1 MSIKRYDTTALGLLK
16 TEEEEEVEEEE
27 ERIIML
33 NCYFLLR
40 SVHAKIELYSDVI
53 HSFHW
58 KSAIKHDGGV

>member
-1 MSIKRYDTTALGLLK
+1 MSIKRYDTIALGLLK
-16 TEEEEEVEEEE
+16 TEEEEVEEEE

-33 NCYFLLR
+33 NFYFLLR

-58 KSAIKHDGGV
+58 KSAIEHDGGV